1 MLNQLVLIGKIEEI
15 ITKENVVKI
24 RVEKYYKEDGLKKE
38 YEIFR
43 INVFGNLINTMKE
56 NCKKN
61 DVIGVKGKL
70 EVNNGII
77 EIIAEK
83 ITFLSNKKENE

>member
-1 MLNQLVLIGKIEEI
+1 MLNQLVLVGKIEEI
-15 ITKENVVKI
+15 ITKENVVKV
-24 RVEKYYKEDGLKKE
+24 RVEKYYKEDGLQKE

-83 ITFLSNKKENE
+83 ITFLSKKENE

>member
-1 MLNQLVLIGKIEEI
+1 MLNQLVLIGRIEEI

-24 RVEKYYKEDGLKKE
+24 KVEKTYKEDGLKKE

-43 INVFGNLINTMKE
+43 INVFGNLFNTMNEK
-56 NCKKN
+56 CKKD

-83 ITFLSNKKENE
+83 ITILSKKENE